1 MRKLGSITIKLEV
14 WKLLTGLRFSLGV
27 TGMDKIRRLGSGD
40 REARLRCAEEGE
52 LIYWTRPRRR
62 KNRCSEAGHAERC
75 WGDMKADVE
84 TPKLQN
90 APQKEKHTERVENMK
105 SFE

>member
-1 MRKLGSITIKLEV
+1 ME
-14 WKLLTGLRFSLGV
+14 
-27 TGMDKIRRLGSGD
+27 
-40 REARLRCAEEGE
+40 
-52 LIYWTRPRRR
+52 
-62 KNRCSEAGHAERC
+62 
-75 WGDMKADVE
+75 ADVE